1 MTTHDNS
8 SRPVLR
14 VVSPSATPDEV
25 AAIVAAVGSLTQPVA
40 VVDTSGPDDPDR
52 LDAWVHVSRLSSRRA
67 SLQRGSWRLYG
78 RLGRRRRA

>member
-1 MTTHDNS
+1 VS
-8 SRPVLR
+8 ERPVLR
-14 VVSPSATPDEV
+14 VVSPSATPEEV
-25 AAIVAAVGSLTQPVA
+25 AAIVAAVGTLTQPVA
-40 VVDTSGPDDPDR
+40 LVGGTAAHDPHR

>member
-1 MTTHDNS
+1 M
-8 SRPVLR
+8 R
-14 VVSPSATPDEV
+14 VVSRSATPEEV
-25 AAIVAAVGSLTQPVA
+25 AAIVAAVGTLTAPVA
-40 VVDTSGPDDPDR
+40 VVDTAPDDPHR

>member
-1 MTTHDNS
+1 
-8 SRPVLR
+8 LR
-14 VVSPSATPDEV
+14 VVSPSATPEEV
-25 AAIVAAVGSLTQPVA
+25 AAIVAAVGTLTQPAA
-40 VVDTSGPDDPDR
+40 VVDVSEPEDPDR

>member
-1 MTTHDNS
+1 MS
-8 SRPVLR
+8 ERAGSQPQLR
-14 VVSPSATPDEV
+14 VVSPSATPEEV
-25 AAIVAAVGSLTQPVA
+25 AAIVAAVGTLTQPVT
-40 VVDTSGPDDPDR
+40 VVDASGPDDPHR